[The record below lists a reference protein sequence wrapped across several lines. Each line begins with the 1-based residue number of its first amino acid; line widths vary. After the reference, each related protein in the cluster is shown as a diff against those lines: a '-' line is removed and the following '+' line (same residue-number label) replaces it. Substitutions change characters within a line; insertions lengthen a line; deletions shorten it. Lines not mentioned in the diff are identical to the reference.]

1 VRRLDGDPLAYADV
15 VRDWLL
21 GEAYEA
27 RLREKILQ
35 PNRLY
40 VRAMYVDLMERLPEP
55 DEERRMRNALD
66 GLSDPGPLRS
76 VLARLLLDSGRTT
89 VPAKEQIR
97 NPTEWVAGLFERLL
111 GRSASDAEL
120 KAFVGSFHDPAC
132 RPVTVVYA
140 IVSHPEY
147 HTY

>member
-1 VRRLDGDPLAYADV
+1 LESDPLAFPALVREWMLSADYD
-15 VRDWLL
+15 RRL
-21 GEAYEA
+21 GE
-27 RLREKILQ
+27 KTLQ

-40 VRAMYVDLMERLPEP
+40 VRAMYVDLMDRLPEP

-66 GLSDPGPLRS
+66 GLSDPGPLRA

-89 VPAKEQIR
+89 VPERGEIR
-97 NPTEWVAGLFERLL
+97 DPTAWIGGLFTRLL
-111 GRSASDAEL
+111 GRDASADEL
-120 KAFVGSFHDPAC
+120 KTFVSAFHDPAC